1 MSTLV
6 TGATGFLGSA
16 LTTELLRRGKQVR
29 VLARNEQRARELF
42 GEAVEIIRGEI
53 TDANSVGRAVEGVEA
68 VYHLAG
74 RLYHPS
80 LPAELYQR
88 THVEGTRVLLA
99 CCRNQQQLRRVVYCS
114 TTGVYGITGST
125 PASED
130 APYAPTNPYERTK
143 LEGERLA
150 LEAYERDGLPVCV
163 ARPGL
168 VYGPGDLH
176 LLGLFAAI
184 KRGLFRVIAGGAAM
198 LHPIYIE
205 DLVAALLL
213 CAQHPQ
219 AIGRCY
225 NLAGERPVTI
235 RELAE
240 GIARAQE
247 RHLPAGSIPLW
258 LANLVADLCALLP
271 GLRGENAPLTRS
283 RVAFL
288 THSRVYNTCRAQAEL
303 GFQASMG
310 LDEGLRQ
317 AVLWYRK
324 HGYL

>member
-16 LTTELLRRGKQVR
+16 LTTELLRRGEQVR
-29 VLARNEQRARELF
+29 VLARDERRARELF
-42 GEAVEIIRGEI
+42 GEAIEIIPGEI
-53 TDANSVGRAVEGVEA
+53 TDATSVGRAVGDVEV

-80 LPAELYQR
+80 LSPEIYRR

-99 CCRNQQQLRRVVYCS
+99 CCRGQQQLRRVVYCS

-125 PASED
+125 PAGED
-130 APYAPTNPYERTK
+130 APCAPTNPYERTK
-143 LEGERLA
+143 LEGDQLA
-150 LEAYERDGLPVCV
+150 LEAYERDGLPVCI

-176 LLGLFAAI
+176 LLGLFAAL

-198 LHPIYIE
+198 LHPIYID

-213 CAQHPQ
+213 CAEHPR
-219 AIGRCY
+219 AAGRCY

-235 RELAE
+235 RELAA
-240 GIARAQE
+240 GIARPLD
-247 RHLPAGSIPLW
+247 RRLPAGSIPLW
-258 LANLVADLCALLP
+258 LANLVADLFALLP

-288 THSRVYNTCRAQAEL
+288 THSRIYDTRRARTEL
-303 GFQASMG
+303 GFQPSVG
-310 LDEGLRQ
+310 LDEGLRRT
-317 AVLWYRK
+317 VFWYQK

>member
-1 MSTLV
+1 MDVLV

-16 LTTELLRRGKQVR
+16 LTTELLRRGARVR
-29 VLARNEQRARELF
+29 VHARDERRARELF
-42 GEAVEIIRGEI
+42 GEAVEIVPGEI
-53 TDANSVGRAVEGVEA
+53 TDLRSVGKAVKDVEV

-80 LPAELYQR
+80 LPSELYR
-88 THVEGTRVLLA
+88 LTHVEGTRVLLA
-99 CCRNQQQLRRVVYCS
+99 CCHEQKRLRRIVYCS
-114 TTGVYGITGST
+114 TTGIYGVTGSR

-130 APYAPTNPYERTK
+130 ASRAPTNPYEHTK

-150 LEAYERDGLPVCV
+150 LEAFERSGLPVCV
-163 ARPGL
+163 VRPGL

-184 KRGLFRVIAGGAAM
+184 KRGLFRVIAGGEAM

-205 DLVAALLL
+205 DLVVALLL
-213 CAQHPQ
+213 CAERPQ
-219 AIGRCY
+219 AVGRCY

-240 GIARAQE
+240 GIAHALDRG
-247 RHLPAGSIPLW
+247 LPSGSIPLW
-258 LANLVADLCALLP
+258 LANLAADLFALLP
-271 GLRGENAPLTRS
+271 GLRDERAPLTRS

-288 THSRVYNTCRAQAEL
+288 TNSRVYDTTRARTEL
-303 GFQASMG
+303 GFQPAME
-310 LDEGLRQ
+310 LDEGLRR
-317 AVLWYRK
+317 AARWYEKR
-324 HGYL
+324 GYL